1 MWNYLP
7 TTLGLLDYI
16 LYNKNVCGLM
26 IFSYFVS
33 LGTALWMIIL
43 LKCK

>member
-1 MWNYLP
+1 MLSYLP

-26 IFSYFVS
+26 IFF
-33 LGTALWMIIL
+33 L
-43 LKCK
+43 LCVIRDRTVDDNITKM